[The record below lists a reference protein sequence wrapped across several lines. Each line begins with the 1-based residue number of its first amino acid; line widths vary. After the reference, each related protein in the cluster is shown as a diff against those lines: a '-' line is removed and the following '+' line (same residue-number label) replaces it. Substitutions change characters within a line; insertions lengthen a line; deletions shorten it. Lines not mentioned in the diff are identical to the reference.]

1 MRPTRNDATTC
12 VDQGYRVL
20 HLQGVWDCG
29 PSRKR
34 GGGEIEGH
42 GQAPSLQGRYAN
54 YASAP
59 AHGRY
64 ASALA
69 PGRYVEP
76 LPRLSLE
83 ELFDRHGRAAALNR
97 SERLKGLRDFLEGKK
112 EAARPVKKQGLLV
125 APGPPA
131 EEAPRQSAELGLRVT
146 IPTRRHLLESQAL
159 AKDEA
164 QAWAVQPDSG
174 EMEEDEDGDVVMFRG
189 YIGKLGWHG
198 MHPHAGS
205 RIEN

>member
-20 HLQGVWDCG
+20 HTQGVWDYG

-83 ELFDRHGRAAALNR
+83 ELFDRHGRAVALNR
-97 SERLKGLRDFLEGKK
+97 SERLRASEISWR
-112 EAARPVKKQGLLV
+112 ARKKQHV
-125 APGPPA
+125 
-131 EEAPRQSAELGLRVT
+131 QSKSKAC
-146 IPTRRHLLESQAL
+146 
-159 AKDEA
+159 
-164 QAWAVQPDSG
+164 
-174 EMEEDEDGDVVMFRG
+174 
-189 YIGKLGWHG
+189 
-198 MHPHAGS
+198 
-205 RIEN
+205 

>member
-1 MRPTRNDATTC
+1 M
-12 VDQGYRVL
+12 
-20 HLQGVWDCG
+20 
-29 PSRKR
+29 
-34 GGGEIEGH
+34 
-42 GQAPSLQGRYAN
+42 
-54 YASAP
+54 
-59 AHGRY
+59 
-64 ASALA
+64 
-69 PGRYVEP
+69 
-76 LPRLSLE
+76 
-83 ELFDRHGRAAALNR
+83 
-97 SERLKGLRDFLEGKK
+97 
-112 EAARPVKKQGLLV
+112 

-131 EEAPRQSAELGLRVT
+131 EEAPRQSAELGLRVR
-146 IPTRRHLLESQAL
+146 IPARRLLLESQAL